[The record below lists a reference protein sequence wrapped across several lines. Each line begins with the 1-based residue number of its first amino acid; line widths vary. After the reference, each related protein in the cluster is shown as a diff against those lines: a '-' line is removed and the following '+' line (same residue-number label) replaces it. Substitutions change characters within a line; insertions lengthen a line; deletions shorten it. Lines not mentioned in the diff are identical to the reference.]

1 MAVFRYFCIVM
12 GKTFFGKKELRRR
25 EALYDELRRK
35 AIAEHGLSE
44 HEASLS
50 TLGER
55 QDIIG
60 AHGISRHP
68 QGTKGEGLR
77 KDYSGGRVHWSRN
90 RFGEA
95 EEKSSR
101 MRRLR
106 RGVKHSAR
114 LRSRR
119 EVETAVSV
127 ALADDAAEME

>member
-1 MAVFRYFCIVM
+1 M
-12 GKTFFGKKELRRR
+12 GKTYFGKKELRRM
-25 EALYDELRRK
+25 EARYDELRQK
-35 AIAEHGLSE
+35 VIEEHGLSE

-50 TLGER
+50 TLDER

-60 AHGISRHP
+60 AHGLSRHP
-68 QGTKGEGLR
+68 QGTKAEGLR
-77 KDYSGGRVHWSRN
+77 KDYSGWRVHWSRR

-101 MRRLR
+101 MRRRR

-119 EVETAVSV
+119 EVESAVSD
-127 ALADDAAEME
+127 ALADDTGEKE

>member
-1 MAVFRYFCIVM
+1 M
-12 GKTFFGKKELRRR
+12 GKTYFSKKDLRRR
-25 EALYDELRRK
+25 EALYDELRQRV
-35 AIAEHGLSE
+35 IAEHDLSE
-44 HEASLS
+44 HDASIS
-50 TLGER
+50 TLGD
-55 QDIIG
+55 QKDIIW
-60 AHGISRHP
+60 AARHELSRHP

-119 EVETAVSV
+119 EVESAVSD
-127 ALADDAAEME
+127 ALADNAAEME